1 MKNFAKLVVVVII
14 IGIFGTG
21 CESGTGKGQMEMIEY
36 SGKPQRVVQ
45 KKEMEVPVSTQ
56 PQMVTI
62 IGDSI
67 TLGASGEILSI
78 MPECIIDAKKSRQV
92 EEGIEIAQNLKA
104 QGLLGDIVIIALGTN
119 GSFSD
124 EVAAELL
131 ACIGEE
137 RTIYWVTAYGT
148 NLSWKDEVN
157 AKIKNLSKKYDNIY
171 ILDWEQVASEHNEW
185 FCEDGIH
192 LTIEGQAGFAKFIMN
207 SF

>member
-1 MKNFAKLVVVVII
+1 MKNFIKLVVVVML
-14 IGIFGTG
+14 IGILGTG
-21 CESGTGKGQMEMIEY
+21 CESGTVKGQMEMVEY
-36 SGKPQRVVQ
+36 SEKPKRIAQ
-45 KKEMEVPVSTQ
+45 KKEMAVPVNTQ

-92 EEGIEIAQNLKA
+92 EEGIEIANNLKA
-104 QGLLGDIVIIALGTN
+104 QGLLGDTVIIALGTN
-119 GSFSD
+119 GIFSD

-137 RTIYWVTAYGT
+137 RTVYWVTAYGT
-148 NLSWKDEVN
+148 NLSWQDEVN
-157 AKIKNLSKKYDNIY
+157 NKIKNLSEKYDNIY
-171 ILDWEQVASEHNEW
+171 VLDWEQVASEHSEW
-185 FCEDGIH
+185 ICEDGIH
-192 LTIEGQAGFAKFIMN
+192 LTVEGQAGFAKFIMN